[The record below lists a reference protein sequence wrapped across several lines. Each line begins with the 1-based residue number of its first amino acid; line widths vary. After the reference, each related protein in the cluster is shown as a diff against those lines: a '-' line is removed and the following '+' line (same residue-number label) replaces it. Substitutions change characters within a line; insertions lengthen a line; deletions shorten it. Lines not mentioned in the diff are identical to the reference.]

1 MTFSG
6 RLIAASL
13 TLAAVHAQGRSYNF
27 NPALVSGGGTE
38 TDLSVFSQGSQLPGV
53 YPVDILLN
61 GSLIDS
67 RSVMFTLMHNKDG
80 RHELAPSLTRE
91 VLSGY
96 GVPMK
101 RFRVSENE
109 RQTGNFDL
117 SQIPGAKAYFHFNEQ
132 SLHISI
138 PQVYLKPGFKGIA
151 PRILWNDGIPAFIM
165 NYRAGT
171 SQSVIRGSAGR
182 KYHYSWLQ
190 LSPGVNVGAWR
201 LRNVTSWEQTKGR
214 PGHWQVMTT
223 YLERGISDM
232 NSRLTLGERY
242 TPSEIFDSV
251 PFRGVMLASDDRM
264 VPSSQYLFAPVIRGV
279 ARTQARIEVKQNGY
293 TIYNQ
298 VVAPGPFALT
308 DFNPTGA
315 GGDFQVTV
323 WEADGVPQVF
333 TVPFQTP
340 AIAVKEGY
348 LRYSIMAGQ
357 YRPSDRNVT
366 ESPVIHSTFMYGLPY
381 GITLYG
387 GIQAAHHYQ
396 SLATG
401 AGVNMGNWGALSTD
415 VAFSRGQ
422 PFGQAILRGQSLRMR
437 YSKEVAATNTSLSL
451 VNVRFSKDYYLTL
464 AETLD
469 SWRSDTLSG
478 HAMRRNRQKSS
489 TGISLSQGLGKWG
502 YLNAGAYHKT
512 FWNGSKPEL
521 SFNTGYSAPLKDMT
535 LSLNWSA
542 NQVDYGRRINH
553 IVSLWISI
561 PLKKWKGGDTRAF
574 YRYTRPSSGNTSQSA
589 GLYGS
594 AFDQRLSW
602 SVDQRYNANEG
613 ASGNNGD
620 MSLGWTGTYGNISG
634 SYSYDRDY
642 QQRSVAID
650 GGLIAHRHGLTF
662 TQSLGETNALI
673 EAKGASG
680 VNVSGFPSITTNY
693 RGYTAQPWL
702 SPYHENT
709 LSLDPT
715 TFPPDTEIAIT
726 DRMVVPTAGAI
737 IPVKFKTNV
746 GAKAIIKLL
755 RPDGKNIPFGSVVKV
770 NHATHSEGIVDNDG
784 KVYLSGLTS
793 EGELNIQSGMQ
804 AYHCHYFLNNSQVMA
819 GINMINAQCEKGK
832 K

>member
-96 GVPMK
+96 GVRMK

-348 LRYSIMAGQ
+348 LRYSMMAGQ
-357 YRPSDRNVT
+357 YRASERRVDST
-366 ESPVIHSTFMYGLPY
+366 PVMEATAMYGLPY
-381 GITLYG
+381 GFTLYG
-387 GIQAAHHYQ
+387 GIQAARHYQ
-396 SLATG
+396 SSAAG
-401 AGVNMGNWGALSTD
+401 AGLSIGHWGALSSD
-415 VAFSRGQ
+415 VT
-422 PFGQAILRGQSLRMR
+422 LSLAQLSGLDRVYGYSWRMR
-437 YSKEVAATNTSLSL
+437 YSKEFVGTNTSLSL
-451 VNVRFSKDYYLTL
+451 VNLKFSQPDYLTL
-464 AETLD
+464 TETLE
-469 SWRSDTLSG
+469 SWRVDGMAPGIRRKRRKSRTGLS
-478 HAMRRNRQKSS
+478 M
-489 TGISLSQGLGKWG
+489 SQGLGKWG
-502 YLNAGAYHKT
+502 YLNAGAYQDT
-512 FWNGSKPEL
+512 YWNQDLRESSL
-521 SFNTGYSAPLKDMT
+521 NAGYSVPFRDMT

-542 NQVDYGRRINH
+542 SQSARHHPREQM
-553 IVSLWISI
+553 VSFWLSI
-561 PLKKWKGGDTRAF
+561 PLKKWMGGDTRAS
-574 YRYTRPSSGNTSQSA
+574 YRYTRPSSGNTGHSA
-589 GLYGS
+589 GLYGN

-602 SVDQRYNANEG
+602 SVNHRYDTG
-613 ASGNNGD
+613 KGTRRHNGD
-620 MSLGWTGTYGNISG
+620 VSLGWTGTYGNISG

-642 QQRSVAID
+642 QQRSIGMD

-662 TQSLGETNALI
+662 TQTLGETNALI

-680 VNVSGFPSITTNY
+680 VKVQGFSGVSTDY
-693 RGYTAQPWL
+693 QGYTAQPYL

-715 TFPPDTEIAIT
+715 SLTNDAEIAIT
-726 DRMVVPTAGAI
+726 DRKFVPTAGAV
-737 IPVKFKTNV
+737 IPVEFQTRI
-746 GAKAIIKLL
+746 GAKAIITLL
-755 RPDGKNIPFGSVVKV
+755 RPDGIEVPFGSLVQV
-770 NHATHSEGIVDNDG
+770 NSASGSEGIVDRDG
-784 KVYLSGLTS
+784 KVYLSGLPP
-793 EGELNIQSGMQ
+793 EGKLIVRSKIKSLRCPYHLIKNEKAHGLNLMTVK
-804 AYHCHYFLNNSQVMA
+804 C
-819 GINMINAQCEKGK
+819 K
-832 K
+832 